1 MPKAA
6 DFKPTKRIHNGAV
19 KWSVNIPA
27 AYSGTGRRSRR
38 FFDTKKQAEEFLESL
53 TSQVENLGRSVS
65 QLSAKQTADAANAVA
80 LLKKT
85 GVNLTQAV
93 EAYLRRRQ
101 EMQASIPLGS
111 AFDQFIDAPTKRKRS
126 SKHLEAL
133 CQTRKLFKDI
143 EHLLVVDVQAQ
154 DIDRIL
160 KRKSDYMRNLC
171 LRHLRA
177 VLNLCIKRGQL
188 EENPVNKIEFTQLE
202 AKEIQIF
209 TPNQVRAL
217 LDAAISVERRL
228 IPYLSVGFFAGIR
241 PEELLRL
248 NWEDINQKEG
258 YVKIRAEISKT
269 RRRRIVD
276 IQPVLEQWL
285 DWWIQSGGLTT
296 GPLVPF
302 SPETLKRARKRITD
316 LARVEWIQDGPR
328 KSFASAHLAAFGQ
341 IDRTAIQLGH
351 TRTTMLFEH
360 YNQAMTKTDAAAF
373 WAVTPPDVS
382 ENILPMKAQ

>member
-6 DFKPTKRIHNGAV
+6 DFKPTKRIHNRAV

-38 FFDTKKQAEEFLESL
+38 FFDTKKRAEEFLESL
-53 TSQVENLGRSVS
+53 TSQVDNLGRSVS

-93 EAYLRRRQ
+93 ESYLERRQ

-126 SKHLEAL
+126 PKHLKAL
-133 CQTRKLFKDI
+133 GQTRKLFKDI

-160 KRKSDYMRNLC
+160 KRKGDCMRNLC

-177 VLNLCIKRGQL
+177 VLNLCVKRGQL

-202 AKEIQIF
+202 SKEIQIF
-209 TPNQVRAL
+209 TPDQVRAL
-217 LDAAISVERRL
+217 LDAAISLERRL
-228 IPYLSVGFFAGIR
+228 VPYLSVGFFAGIR
-241 PEELLRL
+241 PEELVRM

-258 YVKIRAEISKT
+258 HVKIRAEISKT
-269 RRRRIVD
+269 KRRRIVE
-276 IQPVLEQWL
+276 IQPVLDQWL
-285 DWWIQSGGLTT
+285 DWWKKSGGLMT
-296 GPLVPF
+296 GSLVPF
-302 SPETLKRARKRITD
+302 SPETLKRSRKSI
-316 LARVEWIQDGPR
+316 ANKAEVKWIQDGPR
-328 KSFASAHLAAFGQ
+328 KCFASAHLATFEH

-351 TRTTMLFEH
+351 TRTTMLFQH
-360 YNQAMTKTDAAAF
+360 YNQAMTKKDAAAY
-373 WAVTPPDVS
+373 WAISPPELSGKVVLLKVS
-382 ENILPMKAQ
+382 